1 MPSARSS
8 LHPTTRHTPV
18 VLAASCARTI
28 PARELRSA
36 IAMASMPRV
45 AACANSSSHED
56 APRRKLKWEVGPW
69 AAVIQFV
76 ATPMRQG
83 SVPPRWPTEASSSVN
98 RSGDGDRM
106 RHFAL
111 ALDAVENAEHRAA
124 AAPSSTPWQSPA
136 ISCSASRAR
145 PVRVGVSRPLPA
157 RRAARSHAAAMAFDL
172 FDLRAP
178 SVDGGLRPHDI
189 DRSPC
194 MGLAIMFAICSKR
207 GGRRVKLGSVAPGED

>member
-1 MPSARSS
+1 
-8 LHPTTRHTPV
+8 
-18 VLAASCARTI
+18 
-28 PARELRSA
+28 
-36 IAMASMPRV
+36 
-45 AACANSSSHED
+45 
-56 APRRKLKWEVGPW
+56 
-69 AAVIQFV
+69 
-76 ATPMRQG
+76 MRQG

-207 GGRRVKLGSVAPGED
+207 GGAKSQARFRRARRRLNRCGRPAVCGAGRCRRGSAAPKAVDSVQISARTAS